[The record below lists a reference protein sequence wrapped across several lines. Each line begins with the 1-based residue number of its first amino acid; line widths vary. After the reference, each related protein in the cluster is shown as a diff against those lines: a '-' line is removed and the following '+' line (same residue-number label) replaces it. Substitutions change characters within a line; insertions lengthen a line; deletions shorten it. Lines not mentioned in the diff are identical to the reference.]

1 MEEREWNPEE
11 PHPYTVRLE
20 TFEGPLDLLLHL
32 IRKNE
37 LDIMDIPIAL
47 ITEQYLEYM
56 KLMKELNLDV
66 AGDYLLMASTL
77 LHIKSKMLLP
87 VSALEEEEGGEDPR
101 AELVRRLLEYQK
113 FREAAGELDRRPLKG
128 RDIFV
133 RAVPPDPQEP
143 QEEGKME
150 VSLFDLL
157 EAFRQVLARV
167 RTETFHEVMLEPITV
182 EQRVQEILSLL
193 QREKRSIAFHT
204 LFTERVSRRM
214 IVVTFLAILELVK
227 MKQIRLYQTAPFE
240 TIRLSPV

>member
-1 MEEREWNPEE
+1 MEEHEWNPEE

-20 TFEGPLDLLLHL
+20 GFEGPLDLLLHL

-47 ITEQYLEYM
+47 ITEQYLDYL

-87 VSALEEEEGGEDPR
+87 ASAEEEEEGGEDPR

-113 FREAAGELDRRPLKG
+113 FKEAAGDLDRRPLKG

-133 RAVPPDPQEP
+133 RVVPPDLQEP
-143 QEEGKME
+143 QEDGKTE

-157 EAFRQVLARV
+157 EALRQVLARV
-167 RTETFHEVMLEPITV
+167 KPENVHEVMLEPITV

-193 QREKRSIAFHT
+193 QQEKRSIAFHH
-204 LFTERVSRRM
+204 LFRERVSRRM

-227 MKQIRLYQTAPFE
+227 LKQIRVFQVAPFE

>member
-1 MEEREWNPEE
+1 MEEHEWNPEE

-37 LDIMDIPIAL
+37 LDIIDIPIAL
-47 ITEQYLEYM
+47 ITGQYLEYM

-87 VSALEEEEGGEDPR
+87 ASAEEEEEGGEDPR
-101 AELVRRLLEYQK
+101 ADLVRRLLEYQK
-113 FREAAGELDRRPLKG
+113 FKEAAGELDRRPLKG

-133 RAVPPDPQEP
+133 RVVPPDPQEP
-143 QEEGKME
+143 QEEGKLE

-167 RTETFHEVMLEPITV
+167 TPESVHEVILEPITV
-182 EQRVQEILSLL
+182 EQRIQEILALL
-193 QREKRSIAFHT
+193 QQEKRSITFHT
-204 LFTERVSRRM
+204 LFKEEVSRRM

-227 MKQIRLYQTAPFE
+227 MKQIRLYQVAPFE